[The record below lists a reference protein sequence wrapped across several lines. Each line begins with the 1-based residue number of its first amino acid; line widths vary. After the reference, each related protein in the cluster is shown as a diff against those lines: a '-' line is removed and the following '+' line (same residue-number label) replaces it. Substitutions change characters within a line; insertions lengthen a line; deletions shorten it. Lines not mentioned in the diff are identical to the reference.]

1 MALGSGRRPR
11 RTLEEEIR
19 LASER
24 GPGTR
29 TRAELV
35 PPSGRR
41 LVLPPR
47 SGTLLRIDVDALVAL
62 AAREDLL
69 VAVERRLGEHAVAA
83 TPLLSWWSA
92 TPSVPGEEEERRLDA
107 LVLRTVELGAG
118 PAEDVDSRLRARARA
133 GDLDALGSAL
143 ALLARI
149 PDPPAAFQDVDGFLR
164 VMVPESPF
172 ERRLEVLAEA
182 RGAAGALLV
191 LLRDCAFTATLPRRR
206 SAIAAM
212 SERVRVFAEPG
223 RLDSA
228 RLDVLAEA
236 VDAALEKRWTVL

>member
-47 SGTLLRIDVDALVAL
+47 SGTLLRVDVDALVAL

-118 PAEDVDSRLRARARA
+118 PAEDVDSRLRARRARA
-133 GDLDALGSAL
+133 TWTHSARRWHFWR
-143 ALLARI
+143 A
-149 PDPPAAFQDVDGFLR
+149 
-164 VMVPESPF
+164 SPT
-172 ERRLEVLAEA
+172 R
-182 RGAAGALLV
+182 
-191 LLRDCAFTATLPRRR
+191 RRR
-206 SAIAAM
+206 SRM
-212 SERVRVFAEPG
+212 
-223 RLDSA
+223 
-228 RLDVLAEA
+228 
-236 VDAALEKRWTVL
+236 WTVSCA